1 MLYIEIVAVQFSF
14 SVALRNHDLRFNKMV
29 VDVFVT
35 GSFSQLN
42 AVEDKIL
49 LFCGC
54 VFLEYQAN
62 GLRV

>member
-1 MLYIEIVAVQFSF
+1 
-14 SVALRNHDLRFNKMV
+14 MV

-35 GSFSQLN
+35 DYFSQLN
-42 AVEDKIL
+42 AEEDKKL